1 MPAKK
6 MGTSQMKKTWKVAII
21 EPCHL
26 VYAGIMQT
34 IARTA
39 FTRHMHCAS
48 MEELWTIV
56 DENDKIDLFIIDV
69 QRSLFPL
76 CGDIEKLKH
85 LFPESFIVLLSD
97 TVDHDEVT
105 RALQANVHGF
115 IPKSTSPEAM
125 IKSLELIVLGE
136 LAFPVRALLKRSNSP
151 PKVYVPPP
159 PNGHDKHTQEKICG
173 LSSREIEVLRS
184 LAEGKSNKEIARQ
197 LEISDSTVKVHVKA
211 ILRKLRVKNRTKAAL
226 WVTESGFADV
236 PLRQH

>member
-1 MPAKK
+1 MKK
-6 MGTSQMKKTWKVAII
+6 MWKVAII

-48 MEELWTIV
+48 MEELWTIIR
-56 DENDKIDLFIIDV
+56 ENDKVDVFIIDV
-69 QRSLFPL
+69 QQSLLPL
-76 CGDIEKLKH
+76 CADIEKLKH

-136 LAFPVRALLKRSNSP
+136 QAFPVRALLRRSNAP
-151 PKVYVPPP
+151 PKACAPPHH
-159 PNGHDKHTQEKICG
+159 NGHNKLAQEKSCG
-173 LSSREIEVLRS
+173 LSSREIEVLHS

-197 LEISDSTVKVHVKA
+197 LDISDATVKVHVKA

-226 WVTESGFADV
+226 WVTESGLGDV
-236 PLRQH
+236 PLRKH